1 MSHRNLEYLHRNRI
15 IYRGYPEND
24 EPTDIYWWGSY
35 YEDGTYECY
44 ELFRSTAKITTFRS
58 LKWHLSVL
66 WWLNPN
72 IDRKKFRNL
81 SQFICDKSNGF
92 ITFTIPSKTLDNL
105 INSFAKT
112 KKPPKNKLRKIIFK
126 PNLMIDIS
134 EKLKIVG
141 SLIGRGRIS
150 RTDIYE
156 WMLNINS
163 LGQKITIAK
172 LANCLKCSSRTIH
185 RHMSDE
191 LKNEKEQLNN
201 MLDEKV

>member
-15 IYRGYPEND
+15 IYRGYPIND
-24 EPTDIYWWGSY
+24 TPTKSFWWGDH

-66 WWLNPN
+66 WWLNKN
-72 IDRKKFRNL
+72 IDRKKFKKITK
-81 SQFICDKSNGF
+81 FICDKSNGF
-92 ITFTIPSKTLDNL
+92 VTFTIPSKTLDNL
-105 INSFAKT
+105 ISSFAKT

-126 PNLMIDIS
+126 PNLVIDVS
-134 EKLKIVG
+134 KKLKIVG

-163 LGQKITIAK
+163 LEQKITIAK
-172 LANCLKCSSRTIH
+172 LASCLNCSTRTIH
-185 RHMSDE
+185 RNMSDE
-191 LKNEKEQLNN
+191 LKLEKEQLNN
-201 MLDEKV
+201 MLHEKV